1 MNKFLRYSLSLVL
14 AFVASVT
21 FAQEVTFDF
30 DKDYKTLFPELTG
43 TSSSTSHD
51 GDITKNMTCTT
62 NGISVTVS
70 AKTSGP
76 NENRIWSSSPR
87 LRMYSGTLTIQAP
100 ADKKIA
106 SIDIINGK
114 WNNNNKADVGTINST
129 INNSSWT
136 GDANKVVYTIAG
148 NTQIKSIKVMLA
160 GTKIEYTDAA
170 SVKELLANNQE
181 AKDYINLKLTN
192 AKVLYVNSYKG
203 TVNTYVRE
211 GDTAI
216 EMRTLGI
223 DMPVNSIISG
233 TVKVNLAYDAGIPY
247 LSASKETNGDNL
259 KITESNEAAEPVIA
273 TVKDILDGKYTNDLI
288 KIKEFTF
295 SKEEYTKGKFNYYAN
310 DGENKIM
317 IYDKFSGIGGVSK
330 LTEGEKYTLT
340 GIFGVIF
347 KNNPEVLPI
356 KAVEK
361 FESTGITNITTD
373 EAAKNA
379 PVYNLAGQ
387 KVTKA
392 YKGVVIKNGKKMIQ
406 K

>member
-51 GDITKNMTCTT
+51 GDITKTMTCTT
-62 NGISVTVS
+62 NGISVAVS
-70 AKTSGP
+70 AKTPGSSTD
-76 NENRIWSSSPR
+76 NRIWSSSPR

-114 WNNNNKADVGTINST
+114 WNNNNKADVGT
-129 INNSSWT
+129 NNNGSWT
-136 GDANKVVYTIAG
+136 GDANKVVYTIAA

-170 SVKELLANNQE
+170 SVKELLANNKE

-295 SKEEYTKGKFNYYAN
+295 SKEEYAKDKFNYYAN

>member
-1 MNKFLRYSLSLVL
+1 MRKFS
-14 AFVASVT
+14 
-21 FAQEVTFDF
+21 
-30 DKDYKTLFPELTG
+30 
-43 TSSSTSHD
+43 
-51 GDITKNMTCTT
+51 

-70 AKTSGP
+70 AKTSGS

-106 SIDIINGK
+106 SIDIINKK
-114 WNNNNKADVGTINST
+114 WNDNNNADVGT
-129 INNSSWT
+129 NNKGSWT

-148 NTQIKSIKVMLA
+148 NTQIKSIKVTLA

-170 SVKELLANNQE
+170 SVKELLANNIE

-247 LSASKETNGDNL
+247 LSASKETNGENL

-273 TVKDILDGKYTNDLI
+273 TVKDILDGKYPNDLI

-295 SKEEYTKGKFNYYAN
+295 SKEEYTAGKFNYYAN

-347 KNNPEVLPI
+347 RGIPEVLPI

-361 FESTGITNITTD
+361 FEPTGITNITTD